1 MKQNFFLK
9 LVLFFLVLYYEAA
22 ILCDKL
28 VTDEMQHVRPRKQL
42 GLSACFLI
50 R

>member
-1 MKQNFFLK
+1 MKQIFFWK
-9 LVLFFLVLYYEAA
+9 PVLFFLVVYAEAA

-28 VTDEMQHVRPRKQL
+28 VTDEMQHVCPRKQL
-42 GLSACFLI
+42 GLSACSLI

>member
-1 MKQNFFLK
+1 
-9 LVLFFLVLYYEAA
+9 VLYSYIETA

-42 GLSACFLI
+42 GLSACFLV

>member
-1 MKQNFFLK
+1 MKQIFLK
-9 LVLFFLVLYYEAA
+9 RVLFFLLYIEAA